1 MAWYGPLFVTLG
13 QYVWLKALRLCDPSL
28 ITIFTNFMF
37 VLNMIWAVILLGR
50 YPTNAEYLGGA
61 VILLSVLS
69 GLYEKHVY
77 RREQEGKRD
86 KEAKEKDVEEG
97 WVMVTG
103 EDAQGTGSER
113 QINIF
118 QNAYLQEKHV

>member
-1 MAWYGPLFVTLG
+1 
-13 QYVWLKALRLCDPSL
+13 
-28 ITIFTNFMF
+28 MF

-77 RREQEGKRD
+77 RREQEEKRA
-86 KEAKEKDVEEG
+86 KEAKAKDVEEG
-97 WVMVTG
+97 WVVVTA
-103 EDAQGTGSER
+103 EDAQGKGSER

-118 QNAYLQEKHV
+118 QSENLQEKHV